1 MNFEAIKMTL
11 PCWKQ
16 FLYGMVINMYG
27 VVRSLLSRCLNV
39 RGVQDQRKEQ
49 GAREKN
55 ERGHACLSLRKMIS
69 LWWRA
74 KCLHEN
80 NEHFA
85 ENTLEALRE
94 KASELSDNTLT
105 SKQAL
110 VCSGPLSL

>member
-1 MNFEAIKMTL
+1 
-11 PCWKQ
+11 
-16 FLYGMVINMYG
+16 MYEG
-27 VVRSLLSRCLNV
+27 SKIRGKNREREKKRARSRLSLL
-39 RGVQDQRKEQ
+39 
-49 GAREKN
+49 
-55 ERGHACLSLRKMIS
+55 LSLRKMIS

>member
-1 MNFEAIKMTL
+1 
-11 PCWKQ
+11 
-16 FLYGMVINMYG
+16 MYEG
-27 VVRSLLSRCLNV
+27 SKI
-39 RGVQDQRKEQ
+39 RGKNRE
-49 GAREKN
+49 REKKTS
-55 ERGHACLSLRKMIS
+55 EVTLIS
-69 LWWRA
+69 LWWPA